1 MEDNDNQ
8 RKSMMK
14 YFNIPIELPAIRFKN
29 VDRQEL
35 INEDVESL
43 FDDTIDVNRNQM
55 IETIEDS
62 GNTLNN
68 SITKNHRV
76 VDVLIENLNLPSV
89 SITDNIKINVSP
101 IVGYTNEP
109 LLPLHKACAPLKKIL
124 HDLSFYIEM
133 ALHETSEMPS
143 SGLTIDESAAIR
155 LYTIE

>member
-14 YFNIPIELPAIRFKN
+14 YFNIPIELPAIRFTN

-55 IETIEDS
+55 IETIENS

-68 SITKNHRV
+68 SITKNRRV

-101 IVGYTNEP
+101 IVGYANEP
-109 LLPLHKACAPLKKIL
+109 LLPLHKACAP
-124 HDLSFYIEM
+124 S
-133 ALHETSEMPS
+133 
-143 SGLTIDESAAIR
+143 
-155 LYTIE
+155 